1 MKKKIFAVMT
11 ALVLVAALTAV
22 LMTGCT
28 PDEGDPSSGDNTVTE
43 INIVVPDGSP
53 AIALAKLIND
63 NASPE
68 GYSVNYTIVS
78 GAAQIAPAIANGTAD
93 IAIAP
98 TNIGAT
104 IYNKTGSIKLVSTV
118 VQGALYM
125 VGKEDLSGDTT
136 EARLRSLMGQ
146 TVYNI
151 GQGATPDLTF
161 RYILDHFDIPYKM
174 TDVESADYI
183 ALSYVSEGNEL
194 IRMLKQGTAKYG
206 ILGEPAVSRANANAG
221 TGTVFSIQDLWKE
234 ATGSQTDGFPQASL
248 FVGTTLL
255 DGNHTALLE
264 WLNEGL
270 TANETWA
277 VENPSL
283 VTSALSGRGSTS
295 LSGLTAAMIFACN
308 LDTIAA
314 ADAREAVN
322 TYLTALYKFQPNT
335 VGGKVPDDGFYYV
348 G

>member
-1 MKKKIFAVMT
+1 MKKKLFVILT
-11 ALVLVAALTAV
+11 ALALIAAFSVVALA
-22 LMTGCT
+22 GCT

-161 RYILDHFDIPYKM
+161 RYILDHFEIPYKM

-183 ALSYVSEGNEL
+183 ALRYVSEGSEL
-194 IRMLKQGTAKYG
+194 IPMLKQGNAKYG
-206 ILGEPAVSRANANAG
+206 ILGEPAVSRANANPE
-221 TGTVFSIQDLWKE
+221 TSTVFSIQDLWKE

-283 VTSALSGRGSTS
+283 VTSALSGKGSTS
-295 LSGLTAAMIFACN
+295 LSGLSAAMISACN

-335 VGGKVPDDGFYYV
+335 VDGKVPDDGFYYV